1 MEDIKNVAFNDE
13 MSERV
18 DRFLR
23 KEMSETEALA
33 FTEDVKTNPE
43 LKEYYQR
50 QFNLMRGIEFYEMKQ
65 LMKKKEADL
74 LTTKET
80 FIICITKLIATYK
93 FAISSVAV
101 AAAMVLGVF
110 VWDDSRTRS
119 VGIAE
124 CSTIMRGGNQIDE
137 LIKDKKYK
145 EALIAIESQIDEQKR
160 IGEELIDDPSVRVA
174 YKQDMEELEY
184 KRAILYLA
192 MGKKHKAKVIIKGL
206 DDDRYKKILQKLL
219 W

>member
-1 MEDIKNVAFNDE
+1 MEDIKNTPFNEE

-23 KEMSETEALA
+23 KEMSDVESRA
-33 FTEDVKTNPE
+33 FAEEVKANPE
-43 LKEYYQR
+43 LREYYQR
-50 QFNLMRGIEFYEMKQ
+50 QFNLMRGVKIHEMRE
-65 LMKKKEADL
+65 LMRAKE
-74 LTTKET
+74 E
-80 FIICITKLIATYK
+80 KLSINRHIVNFFVKYRY
-93 FAISSVAV
+93 AISTFAV

-192 MGKKHKAKVIIKGL
+192 MGKKHKAKEIIKGL